1 MSRII
6 QVPTADYAIASA
18 PDVLS
23 TMGIGSCIVIC
34 LYAPQAKIGALL
46 HCMLPREENDLSNS
60 LRNVDTAV
68 NQVVEQFIAKNI
80 QLTDLIAKIAGGAQM
95 FSGPEDSN
103 GSIGKRNIEETKRL
117 LTTLK
122 IPIMG
127 EEIGG
132 GRARSVL
139 FELENGKVTITC
151 AQVKTDNTFDTELV
165 KII

>member
-1 MSRII
+1 MAINI

-18 PDVLS
+18 PDSLS
-23 TMGIGSCIVIC
+23 TVGIGSCIVIC
-34 LYAPQAKIGALL
+34 LYAPTSKMGALL

-68 NQVVEQFIAKNI
+68 NQVVEQFLAKNI

-95 FSGPEDSN
+95 FSGTEDN
-103 GSIGKRNIEETKRL
+103 GTSIGKRNIEETKRL

-132 GRARSVL
+132 TRARSL
-139 FELENGKVTITC
+139 IFELETGKVTIIT
-151 AQVKTDNTFDTELV
+151 AQLHTDESFDTELT
-165 KII
+165 KIL

>member
-60 LRNVDTAV
+60 LRSVDTAV
-68 NQVVEQFIAKNI
+68 NHVVEQFIAKNI
-80 QLTDLIAKIAGGAQM
+80 QLTDLTAKIAGGAQM
-95 FSGPEDSN
+95 FSESEGN
-103 GSIGKRNIEETKRL
+103 TISIGERNIEETKRL

-132 GRARSVL
+132 TRARSVL
-139 FELENGKVTITC
+139 FELENGKVTISY
-151 AQVKTDNTFDTELV
+151 AQVKPDDTFDSELL

>member
-1 MSRII
+1 M
-6 QVPTADYAIASA
+6 
-18 PDVLS
+18 
-23 TMGIGSCIVIC
+23 
-34 LYAPQAKIGALL
+34 
-46 HCMLPREENDLSNS
+46 SNS

-68 NQVVEQFIAKNI
+68 DQVVEQFIAKNI
-80 QLTDLIAKIAGGAQM
+80 QLTNLIAKIAGGAQM

-151 AQVKTDNTFDTELV
+151 AQVKTDDTFDTELV